1 VKATTAVDHSYAYVG
16 PDLQDTY
23 GIDATTFTKATSLRD
38 SYFIGGGAKEMISRL
53 ASTHDGILVS
63 KETVKDFSL
72 RLGDLL
78 KLRVLDQGTGKFRV
92 VPFHVVG
99 IVQEFPSAPKDSF
112 MVTNLSYL
120 QQATHSSGPNV
131 VFAKV
136 SGDPPA
142 VAQRVAA
149 ATKSDG
155 TRVDDIKHQTAQ
167 TTSSITTVD
176 LTGISH
182 IEEAFVIL
190 LAAAAMALF
199 VALGISER
207 RQELATMA
215 SLGAPLREI
224 GAFVWSEAA
233 LVLGAGMLLASGL
246 GWLLSKMLVA
256 MLQHVFDPPPD
267 HLAIPWG
274 FLAGLGGAAIVAA
287 VIATALA
294 ARDLR
299 RLPLGAVL
307 REQ

>member
-1 VKATTAVDHSYAYVG
+1 
-16 PDLQDTY
+16 
-23 GIDATTFTKATSLRD
+23 
-38 SYFIGGGAKEMISRL
+38 MMSRL
-53 ASTHDGILVS
+53 AGTHDGILVS
-63 KETVKDFSL
+63 KETVTDFSL
-72 RLGDLL
+72 RRGDLL
-78 KLRVLDQGTGKFRV
+78 KLRVLDQGSGKFRV

-112 MVTNLSYL
+112 MVTNLAYL
-120 QQATHSSGPNV
+120 QAATHSSGPNV
-131 VFAKV
+131 VFGKA
-136 SGDPPA
+136 SGNA
-142 VAQRVAA
+142 TTVAQRVADV
-149 ATKSDG
+149 TRSDG
-155 TRVDDIKHQTAQ
+155 TKVEDIKHQTAQ
-167 TTSSITTVD
+167 TVSSITTVD

-182 IEEAFVIL
+182 IEEAFVVL

-224 GAFVWSEAA
+224 GAFIWSEAA
-233 LVLGAGMLLASGL
+233 LVLGAGMLLAAGL

-274 FLAGLGGAAIVAA
+274 FLAGLGAAAIAA
-287 VIATALA
+287 ALIATALA